1 MADEKDDIEDDDSD
15 ICSDIANLSS
25 SLGNLSEIDASL
37 LSKGRQAM
45 LAKIKRQIF
54 DSLVYYCECLPQL
67 DGNEKKSE
75 D

>member
-54 DSLVYYCECLPQL
+54 DALVYYCECLPEIA
-67 DGNEKKSE
+67 DSNEKK